1 MIEKPKQLI
10 SIEKAKEL
18 SNNFTQEVTLQRNS
32 LQRSS
37 FQGKPA
43 VNNDANAVWYSIET
57 LENYIA
63 YIKQEAENKGYDL
76 DGIRFYFGK
85 YSNSEKDGKAGH
97 TTLFLTPTGQR
108 REAFAKGI
116 QNVNKISNDITEISA
131 MNYGGLGN
139 PPKMEYGEQQ

>member
-18 SNNFTQEVTLQRNS
+18 SNNFTQEVALQRSS

-37 FQGKPA
+37 NHA
-43 VNNDANAVWYSIET
+43 NTIEAEDANAIWYSIET

-63 YIKQEAENKGYDL
+63 YIKQEGVNKGYDI

-97 TTLFLTPTGQR
+97 TTLFLTPTGQKRMLNVR
-108 REAFAKGI
+108 RIK
-116 QNVNKISNDITEISA
+116 NVNTISNDITEISA
-131 MNYGGLGN
+131 MNYGGMGS
-139 PPKMEYGEQQ
+139 PPKMEYGEQ